1 MAKRIARNVMGIQH
15 FKIGGINFIRAGSW
29 NLAVSRSRGKLER
42 EDDAASASAIGLV
55 IRIWLLPLILIL
67 AVWAVQMI
75 FPWAA

>member
-29 NLAVSRSRGKLER
+29 SLSVSRSRGKLER
-42 EDDAASASAIGLV
+42 EEDAASASAIGLV

-67 AVWAVQMI
+67 SVWLVQMA